1 MKKESQKN
9 VLEQLVEYYSRKLPN
24 PSSLVSPPRST
35 SRNVTFPLHSVGL
48 HSKSASA
55 SDRNDSEKGT
65 EHDDVNSFP
74 FLVSLSILSVRGA
87 NVSKTN
93 CRSLCPISAGEFEQ
107 ERERRREKRLQDC
120 GDLG

>member
-1 MKKESQKN
+1 M
-9 VLEQLVEYYSRKLPN
+9 
-24 PSSLVSPPRST
+24 
-35 SRNVTFPLHSVGL
+35 TFPLHSVGS

-107 ERERRREKRLQDC
+107 EREREGEKKGCRIVGIWDEPRREERGSGVKD
-120 GDLG
+120 GVNFDVN